1 MEGPALRLLRGC
13 GLGFLI
19 LNYWLYGYEM
29 PAGVHSQLR
38 YEAGIGPTCWLRR
51 NFPTCLT
58 SWKLLPHVLRSS
70 HSEALL
76 NITTNGLPFAPLQTF
91 TDEEMMIKSSVR
103 KFAQEQIAPLV
114 STMDENSKM
123 EESVIQ
129 GLFQQGLMGIEVDT
143 KYGGTGASFFSS
155 VLVIEELAKV
165 DASVA
170 VLCDIQNTVINPLI
184 KKHGTEEQKATYLP
198 KLTTETV
205 GSFCLSEV
213 GAGSDSFALKTRADK
228 KGNYYVINGSK
239 MWISNAAYAGL
250 FLVMANVDP
259 SVGYKGITCFLVDRD
274 TEGFHIGKA
283 ENKLGIR
290 ASSTCPLTFEN
301 VKVPEANI
309 LGQIGHGYKY
319 AIGSLNEGRIG
330 IAAQMLGLAQGCF
343 DYTIPYLKERM
354 QFGKRIFDF
363 QGLQHQVA
371 HVATQLEAARL
382 LTYNAA
388 RLVEA
393 GRPFIKEASMAKYF
407 ASEIAGLTTSKCIEW
422 MGGVGYTKD
431 YPVEKYFRD
440 AKIGTIYEGTSNV
453 QLNTIAKHIDAE
465 Y

>member
-1 MEGPALRLLRGC
+1 MERAAARLLRGSA
-13 GLGFLI
+13 L
-19 LNYWLYGYEM
+19 
-29 PAGVHSQLR
+29 
-38 YEAGIGPTCWLRR
+38 LRR
-51 NFPTCLT
+51 NFPTCLS
-58 SWKLLPHVLRSS
+58 SWKTPPHVLKSS
-70 HSEALL
+70 QSEALL
-76 NITTNGLPFAPLQTF
+76 STINPGLFCAPLQMF
-91 TDEEMMIKSSVR
+91 TDEEMMIKDAVK
-103 KFAQEQIAPLV
+103 KFAQERVAPLV

-123 EESVIQ
+123 DISIIQ
-129 GLFQQGLMGIEVDT
+129 GLFQQGLMGIEVET

-155 VLVIEELAKV
+155 ILAIEELAKV

-170 VLCDIQNTVINPLI
+170 LVCDIQNTVINNLI
-184 KKHGTEEQKATYLP
+184 RKYGTEEQKATYLT
-198 KLTTETV
+198 KLATEQV
-205 GSFCLSEV
+205 GSICLSEA
-213 GAGSDSFALKTRADK
+213 GAGSDLFALKTRADK

-239 MWISNAAYAGL
+239 MWISNSEYAGI
-250 FLVMANVDP
+250 FLVMANVNPD
-259 SVGYKGITCFLVDRD
+259 VGYKGITCFLVDRD
-274 TEGFHIGKA
+274 TEGLHIGKA
-283 ENKLGIR
+283 ENKMGIR

-309 LGQIGHGYKY
+309 LGQIGQGYKY

-343 DYTIPYLKERM
+343 DYTIPYMKERM

-382 LTYNAA
+382 LTYNTA
-388 RLVEA
+388 RLLEA
-393 GRPFIKEASMAKYF
+393 GKPFIKEASMAKYY
-407 ASEIAGLTTSKCIEW
+407 ASEVAGLTTSKCIEW

-440 AKIGTIYEGTSNV
+440 AKVGTIYEGASNI
-453 QLNTIAKHIDAE
+453 QLNTIAKHIGAE

>member
-1 MEGPALRLLRGC
+1 MASATGITLRHVLVGHH
-13 GLGFLI
+13 
-19 LNYWLYGYEM
+19 
-29 PAGVHSQLR
+29 AAVSVVHSD
-38 YEAGIGPTCWLRR
+38 
-51 NFPTCLT
+51 
-58 SWKLLPHVLRSS
+58 
-70 HSEALL
+70 EALL

>member
-1 MEGPALRLLRGC
+1 MEGAAVRLLRGSA
-13 GLGFLI
+13 L
-19 LNYWLYGYEM
+19 
-29 PAGVHSQLR
+29 
-38 YEAGIGPTCWLRR
+38 LRR
-51 NFPTCLT
+51 HVPTCLS
-58 SWKLLPHVLRSS
+58 SWKTPPRVLKSS
-70 HSEALL
+70 QSAALL
-76 NITTNGLPFAPLQTF
+76 GVTDHGPSCAPLQMF
-91 TDEEMMIKSSVR
+91 TEEEMMIKNTVK

-129 GLFQQGLMGIEVDT
+129 GLFQQGLMGIEVET

-155 VLVIEELAKV
+155 ILAIEELAKV

-170 VLCDIQNTVINPLI
+170 LVCDLQNTIINKLI
-184 KKHGTEEQKATYLP
+184 RKHGTEEQKATYLT
-198 KLTTETV
+198 KLVTEKI
-205 GSFCLSEV
+205 GSFCLSEA
-213 GAGSDSFALKTRADK
+213 GAGSDAFALKTRADK

-239 MWISNAAYAGL
+239 MWITSAECAGL
-250 FLVMANVDP
+250 FLVMANINSDL
-259 SVGYKGITCFLVDRD
+259 GYKGITCFLVDRD
-274 TEGFHIGKA
+274 TEGLHIGKA
-283 ENKLGIR
+283 ENKMGLR

-301 VKVPEANI
+301 VKVPETNI

-343 DYTIPYLKERM
+343 DHTIPYIKERI

-371 HVATQLEAARL
+371 QVATQLEAARL
-382 LTYNAA
+382 LVYNTA
-388 RLVEA
+388 RLLE
-393 GRPFIKEASMAKYF
+393 GGKSFIKEASMAKYY

-431 YPVEKYFRD
+431 FPVEKYFRD
-440 AKIGTIYEGTSNV
+440 AKVGTIYEGASNI
-453 QLNTIAKHIDAE
+453 QLNTIAKCIDTE

>member
-1 MEGPALRLLRGC
+1 MEGAVVRLLRGSA
-13 GLGFLI
+13 L
-19 LNYWLYGYEM
+19 
-29 PAGVHSQLR
+29 
-38 YEAGIGPTCWLRR
+38 LRR
-51 NFPTCLT
+51 NFPTCLC
-58 SWKLLPHVLRSS
+58 SWKTPPRALKSS
-70 HSEALL
+70 QPEALL
-76 NITTNGLPFAPLQTF
+76 SVTSEGLPCAPLQTL
-91 TDEEMMIKSSVR
+91 TDEEMMIKNSVK
-103 KFAQEQIAPLV
+103 KFAQEQVAPLV

-123 EESVIQ
+123 EKSVIQ
-129 GLFQQGLMGIEVDT
+129 GLFQQGLMAINVDT
-143 KYGGTGASFFSS
+143 KYGGTGASFFSFILA
-155 VLVIEELAKV
+155 VEELAKV

-170 VLCDIQNTVINPLI
+170 LLCDVQNTVVNKLI
-184 KKHGTEEQKATYLP
+184 ENHGTEEQKATYLTM
-198 KLTTETV
+198 LATEKI
-205 GSFCLSEV
+205 GSFCLSEA
-213 GAGSDSFALKTRADK
+213 GSGSDSFALKTRADK
-228 KGNYYVINGSK
+228 KGDYYVINGSK
-239 MWISNAAYAGL
+239 MWITSAEYAEL

-259 SVGYKGITCFLVDRD
+259 SLGYKGITCFVVDRD
-274 TEGFHIGKA
+274 AEGFHIGRA

-309 LGQIGHGYKY
+309 LGQVGHGYKY

-343 DYTIPYLKERM
+343 DHTVPYTKERI
-354 QFGKRIFDF
+354 QFGKRLFDF

-371 HVATQLEAARL
+371 QVATQLEAARL

-393 GRPFIKEASMAKYF
+393 RKPFIKEAAMAKYY
-407 ASEIAGLTTSKCIEW
+407 ASEVAGLTTSKCIEW

-440 AKIGTIYEGTSNV
+440 AKIGTIYEGASNI
-453 QLNTIAKHIDAE
+453 QLNTIAKHIDAQ

>member
-1 MEGPALRLLRGC
+1 MAGLAVHLLRSS
-13 GLGFLI
+13 GL
-19 LNYWLYGYEM
+19 
-29 PAGVHSQLR
+29 
-38 YEAGIGPTCWLRR
+38 LRR
-51 NFPTCLT
+51 HFPTCLS
-58 SWKLLPHVLRSS
+58 SWKVPPHVLRSS
-70 HSEALL
+70 QSEALL
-76 NITTNGLPFAPLQTF
+76 PSAPLQTF
-91 TDEEMMIKSSVR
+91 TDDEIMMKSTVK

-129 GLFQQGLMGIEVDT
+129 GLFQQGLMGIEVDA
-143 KYGGTGASFFSS
+143 KYGGAGASFFSS
-155 VLVIEELAKV
+155 ILVVEELAKV

-170 VLCDIQNTVINPLI
+170 LLCDLQNAVINKLI
-184 KKHGTEEQKATYLP
+184 AKHGTEEQKATYLP
-198 KLTTETV
+198 RLITKDL
-205 GSFCLSEV
+205 GSFCLSEA

-239 MWISNAAYAGL
+239 MWISGAGHADL
-250 FLVMANVDP
+250 FIVFANVDLTA
-259 SVGYKGITCFLVDRD
+259 GYKGITCFLVDRN
-274 TEGFHIGKA
+274 TEGLHVGKS

-301 VKVPEANI
+301 VKIPEANI
-309 LGQIGHGYKY
+309 LGQVGHGYKY
-319 AIGSLNEGRIG
+319 AIGILNEGRIG

-343 DYTIPYLKERM
+343 DYTIPYIKERQ

-371 HVATQLEAARL
+371 HVATLLEATRL

-388 RLVEA
+388 KLIDT
-393 GRPFIKEASMAKYF
+393 GRPFIKEASMAKYY
-407 ASEIAGLTTSKCIEW
+407 ASETAGLTTSKCIEW
-422 MGGVGYTKD
+422 MGGVGYSKD

-440 AKIGTIYEGTSNV
+440 AKIGTIYEGASNI
-453 QLNTIAKHIDAE
+453 QLNTIAKHIDGE

>member
-1 MEGPALRLLRGC
+1 MEGLTVRLLRGS
-13 GLGFLI
+13 GL
-19 LNYWLYGYEM
+19 
-29 PAGVHSQLR
+29 
-38 YEAGIGPTCWLRR
+38 LRR
-51 NFPTCLT
+51 NFLTCLS
-58 SWKLLPHVLRSS
+58 SWKIPPRVLKSS

-76 NITTNGLPFAPLQTF
+76 DVTSNGLLFAPLQTL
-91 TDEEMMIKSSVR
+91 TEEEMMIKSSVK
-103 KFAQEQIAPLV
+103 KFAEDHIAPLV

-123 EESVIQ
+123 EKSVIQ
-129 GLFQQGLMGIEVDT
+129 GLFQQGLMGIEIDT
-143 KYGGTGASFFSS
+143 KYRGTGASFFSS
-155 VLVIEELAKV
+155 VLAIEELAKV

-170 VLCDIQNTVINPLI
+170 VMCDVQNTITNKLI
-184 KKHGTEEQKATYLP
+184 SKHGTEEQKATYLP
-198 KLTTETV
+198 QLATEKI
-205 GSFCLSEV
+205 GSFCLSEA

-228 KGNYYVINGSK
+228 KGDCYVINGSK
-239 MWISNAAYAGL
+239 MWITSAEYAGL
-250 FLVMANVDP
+250 FLVMANVDF
-259 SVGYKGITCFLVDRD
+259 SIGYKGITCFLVDRD
-274 TEGFHIGKA
+274 TAGLHIGKA
-283 ENKLGIR
+283 ENKMGIR
-290 ASSTCPLTFEN
+290 ASSTCPLTFED

-330 IAAQMLGLAQGCF
+330 IAAQMLGVAQGCF
-343 DYTIPYLKERM
+343 DYTIPYIKERI
-354 QFGKRIFDF
+354 QFGQRIFDF

-393 GRPFIKEASMAKYF
+393 GRPFIKEASMAKYYT
-407 ASEIAGLTTSKCIEW
+407 SEVAGLTTSKCIEW
-422 MGGVGYTKD
+422 MGGVGYTKN

-440 AKIGTIYEGTSNV
+440 AKIGTIYEGASNI

>member
-1 MEGPALRLLRGC
+1 MEGLAVRLLRGSR
-13 GLGFLI
+13 L
-19 LNYWLYGYEM
+19 
-29 PAGVHSQLR
+29 
-38 YEAGIGPTCWLRR
+38 LRR
-51 NFPTCLT
+51 NFPTCLS
-58 SWKLLPHVLRSS
+58 SWKIPPHVSKSS
-70 HSEALL
+70 QSEALL
-76 NITTNGLPFAPLQTF
+76 NITNNGIHFAPLQTF
-91 TDEEMMIKSSVR
+91 TDEEMMIKSSVK

-123 EESVIQ
+123 EKSVIQ
-129 GLFQQGLMGIEVDT
+129 GLFQQGLMGIEVDPE
-143 KYGGTGASFFSS
+143 YGGTGASFLST

-170 VLCDIQNTVINPLI
+170 VFCEIQNTLINTLI
-184 KKHGTEEQKATYLP
+184 RKHGTEEQKGTYLP
-198 KLTTETV
+198 QLTTEKV
-205 GSFCLSEV
+205 GSFCLSEA

-228 KGNYYVINGSK
+228 EGDYYVLNGSK
-239 MWISNAAYAGL
+239 MWISSAEHAGL

-259 SVGYKGITCFLVDRD
+259 TIGYKGITSFLVDRD
-274 TEGFHIGKA
+274 TPGLHIGKP
-283 ENKLGIR
+283 ENKLGLR

-301 VKVPEANI
+301 VKVPETNI

-343 DYTIPYLKERM
+343 DYTIPYIKERI
-354 QFGKRIFDF
+354 QFGKRLFDF

-388 RLVEA
+388 RLLEA
-393 GRPFIKEASMAKYF
+393 GKPFIKEASMAKYY
-407 ASEIAGLTTSKCIEW
+407 ASEIAGQTTSKCIEW

-440 AKIGTIYEGTSNV
+440 AKIGTIYEGASNI

>member
-1 MEGPALRLLRGC
+1 MEGLAVRLLHGSR
-13 GLGFLI
+13 L
-19 LNYWLYGYEM
+19 
-29 PAGVHSQLR
+29 
-38 YEAGIGPTCWLRR
+38 LRR
-51 NFPTCLT
+51 NFPTCLS
-58 SWKLLPHVLRSS
+58 SWKIPPHVPKSS
-70 HSEALL
+70 GPEPLL
-76 NITTNGLPFAPLQTF
+76 NITNNGVPFVPLQTF
-91 TDEEMMIKSSVR
+91 TDEEMMIKSSVN
-103 KFAQEQIAPLV
+103 KFAQEQLAPLV

-123 EESVIQ
+123 EKSVIQ
-129 GLFQQGLMGIEVDT
+129 GLFQQGLMGIDVDP
-143 KYGGTGASFFSS
+143 KYGGTGASFFST

-170 VLCDIQNTVINPLI
+170 VLCEIQNTLINALI
-184 KKHGTEEQKATYLP
+184 IKFGTEEQKATYLP
-198 KLTTETV
+198 QLTTEKI
-205 GSFCLSEV
+205 GSFCLSEA

-228 KGNYYVINGSK
+228 KGNYYVLNGSK
-239 MWISNAAYAGL
+239 LWISSAEYAGL

-259 SVGYKGITCFLVDRD
+259 TIGYKGITCFLVDRD
-274 TEGFHIGKA
+274 TPGLRIGKP
-283 ENKLGIR
+283 ENKLGLR

-301 VKVPEANI
+301 VKVPETSV

-319 AIGSLNEGRIG
+319 AAGGLNEGRIG

-343 DYTIPYLKERM
+343 DYTIPYIKERI
-354 QFGKRIFDF
+354 QFGKRLFDF

-371 HVATQLEAARL
+371 HMATQLEAARL

-393 GRPFIKEASMAKYF
+393 GRPFIKEASMAKYY
-407 ASEIAGLTTSKCIEW
+407 ASEIAGQVTSKCIEW

-440 AKIGTIYEGTSNV
+440 AKIGTIYEGASNI
-453 QLNTIAKHIDAE
+453 QLNTIAKHINAE